1 MNFSLFVARRYFF
14 AKQSKSIIQIITWIA
29 VLGLAVSTAAMVI
42 VLSAFNGIESIVHKL
57 YSDFDPEI
65 TIESN
70 KSKTFDATFFPWNE
84 IEKSEDISAYSKIIE
99 EVVVIKK
106 GQKIG
111 YANLIGAEKSLLQ
124 MIALDNHV
132 DQGDVPEF
140 LGESEA
146 IMGVGLISKLDFFVF
161 EGSPE
166 RVQVFAPMRDAKI
179 GPTQTP
185 FKNQG
190 FFVVSG
196 INYNREVN
204 TQSVLV
210 DYKAA
215 SDLLNYGNDITR
227 IAVSLKNLKKLEKV
241 KHQLQE
247 ALGDDYTLKTNL
259 EKNEIIYKTS
269 KIEKIIVFFI
279 LVFIFILASFNMV
292 ASLTMM
298 FIEKRKDM
306 QTMSAFGLSESGIF
320 RIFFNQGLIIS
331 FLGIFGGLI
340 LGYATIFAQKYGAL
354 LTMPNS
360 YGEAFPVG
368 IQWMDFVLILLLT
381 TLVGIMSAYL
391 PVKYLVKKYENSVR
405 GKI

>member
-1 MNFSLFVARRYFF
+1 MNFPLFVARRYFF

-65 TIESN
+65 TIESA
-70 KSKTFDATFFPWNE
+70 KSKTFDSSFFPWEKLEKSNE
-84 IEKSEDISAYSKIIE
+84 IKAYSKIIE

-106 GQKIG
+106 GEKIG
-111 YANLIGAEKSLLQ
+111 YANLIGAEKSLLE
-124 MIALDNHV
+124 MIALANHIE
-132 DQGDVPEF
+132 QGE
-140 LGESEA
+140 ESKTLAENEA
-146 IMGVGLISKLDFFVF
+146 IMGIGLISKLDFFVF
-161 EGSPE
+161 KDAPE
-166 RVQVFAPMRDAKI
+166 RVQIFAPIRDAKI

-185 FKNQG
+185 FKNKG
-190 FFVVSG
+190 FLVVSG

-204 TQSVLV
+204 TQIVLV
-210 DYKAA
+210 DFNTA
-215 SDLLNYGNDITR
+215 STFLNYGSDITR
-227 IAVSLKNLKKLEKV
+227 IAISLKNPKKLEKV
-241 KHQLQE
+241 KRELQNQLGQ
-247 ALGDDYTLKTNL
+247 DYIVKTNL

-279 LVFIFILASFNMV
+279 LVFIFVLASFNMV

-340 LGYATIFAQKYGAL
+340 LGYAIIFAQKYGNL

-368 IQWMDFVLILLLT
+368 IQGMDFILIVILT
-381 TLVGIMSAYL
+381 SLVGIMSAYL
-391 PVKYLVKKYENSVR
+391 PVRYLVKKYENSVR

>member
-1 MNFSLFVARRYFF
+1 
-14 AKQSKSIIQIITWIA
+14 
-29 VLGLAVSTAAMVI
+29 
-42 VLSAFNGIESIVHKL
+42 
-57 YSDFDPEI
+57 
-65 TIESN
+65 
-70 KSKTFDATFFPWNE
+70 
-84 IEKSEDISAYSKIIE
+84 
-99 EVVVIKK
+99 
-106 GQKIG
+106 
-111 YANLIGAEKSLLQ
+111 
-124 MIALDNHV
+124 
-132 DQGDVPEF
+132 
-140 LGESEA
+140 
-146 IMGVGLISKLDFFVF
+146 MGVGLISKLDFFVF

-210 DYKAA
+210 DLKAA
-215 SDLLNYGNDITR
+215 SNLLNYGSDITR
-227 IAVSLKNLKKLEKV
+227 IAVSLKNPKKLEKV
-241 KHQLQE
+241 KSQLQE
-247 ALGDDYTLKTNL
+247 ALGDDYIVKTNL

-340 LGYATIFAQKYGAL
+340 MGYAIIFAQKHGEL

-381 TLVGIMSAYL
+381 TLVGIMSAYM